1 MAKAM
6 LLIAYLVGITVEF
19 TRKLMGM
26 NFASLT
32 AIFQQTLQSLVIIN
46 VMSASSLISTL
57 SVSVNNS
64 SDECKIDLDVIIGIS
79 TDLKSCIEELLTG
92 MRQMEYP
99 VVLYHEE

>member
-46 VMSASSLISTL
+46 VTSASSLISTL

-64 SDECKIDLDVIIGIS
+64 SDECKIDLGIS
-79 TDLKSCIEELLTG
+79 L
-92 MRQMEYP
+92 
-99 VVLYHEE
+99 

>member
-1 MAKAM
+1 M

-46 VMSASSLISTL
+46 VMSASSLISKL

-92 MRQMEYP
+92 MRQMVYP